1 MSTSSLAVNSSSSA
15 PITVSGLASGLET
28 TKIIAALM
36 GAERE
41 PVTHLSDEQ
50 AKLEAEQNQLQSIQS
65 SLQQLSFAASEFSL
79 PSLFESSQ
87 AVTSSEPQRVSATTS
102 SGAGVGGYEVNVT
115 QLANSA
121 QRTFTF
127 TSPASEQAITIDG
140 HEFTLKAG
148 EGAKELASAINTSS
162 SATVYAA
169 VLENGTIVLSDRATG
184 NTGSEFIKVTDPGGA
199 LTEKAGTAKEGKNAQ
214 FTVDGVEGEST
225 SNTVTEAIAG
235 VTLTLGGLTPAG
247 PVTINVEAPGPSA
260 SAVEAQVQAFI
271 KLYNSA
277 VEAIQTQLQTKPS
290 AKPQSTS
297 EFETGILFGDVEL
310 TSLLDGVR
318 DTMYEPI
325 AGLAAEM
332 SSPFDIGISTGAP
345 TGSGTSSQAS
355 LEGLLTLDPAK
366 LTEAVQANPAGV
378 EKMLQQWSQNL
389 QSQVDA
395 VGAPGGA
402 IEARVNGDS
411 AQVSQ
416 LTIQIN
422 TMNELLAHRE
432 KALQETYANLEGV
445 ISRNTTQSD
454 WLTQQE
460 ESLSKSGI

>member
-1 MSTSSLAVNSSSSA
+1 MSTSSLAVNSSSAA
-15 PITVSGLASGLET
+15 PITVTGLASGLET

-41 PVTHLSDEQ
+41 PVTHLTNEQ
-50 AKLEAEQNQLQSIQS
+50 DKLKAEQGQLQSIQS
-65 SLQQLSFAASEFSL
+65 SLRQLSLAASEFSL

-87 AVTSSEPQRVSATTS
+87 TVTSSEPLRVSAATS
-102 SGAGVGGYEVNVT
+102 SGAGVGGYEVEVT

-127 TSPASEQAITIDG
+127 TTPSSEQTLTIDG
-140 HEFTLKAG
+140 QEFTLQEG
-148 EGAKELASAINTSS
+148 EGAKELASAINTNSK
-162 SATVYAA
+162 ATVYAA
-169 VLENGTIVLSDRATG
+169 VLTSGAIVLSNRTTG
-184 NTGSEFIKVTDPGGA
+184 NTGSEFIKVSGEA
-199 LTEKAGTAKEGKNAQ
+199 LTEVPESAKEGKNAK
-214 FTVDGVEGEST
+214 FIVDGVEGEST
-225 SNTVTEAIAG
+225 SNTATDAIPG
-235 VTLTLGGLTPAG
+235 VTLTLSGLTPSG
-247 PVTINVEAPGPSA
+247 PVTIDVQAPGPSA
-260 SAVEAQVQAFI
+260 SVVESQVQAFI
-271 KLYNSA
+271 KLYNST
-277 VEAIQTQLQTKPS
+277 VETIQTQIQTKPF

-297 EFETGILFGDVEL
+297 EYETGILFGDVEL
-310 TSLLDGVR
+310 TGLLDGMR

-325 AGLAAEM
+325 AGLPEEM
-332 SSPFDIGISTGAP
+332 SSPFGIGVSTGAP

-355 LEGLLTLDPAK
+355 LEGLLTLEPAK
-366 LTEAVQANPAGV
+366 LEAAVKANPAGV
-378 EKMLQQWSQNL
+378 EQMLQQWSQKL
-389 QSQVDA
+389 QSQINA

-402 IEARVNGDS
+402 LEARVNGDS

-432 KALQETYANLEGV
+432 KSLQATYANLEGV

-460 ESLSKSGI
+460 ESLTKQGI